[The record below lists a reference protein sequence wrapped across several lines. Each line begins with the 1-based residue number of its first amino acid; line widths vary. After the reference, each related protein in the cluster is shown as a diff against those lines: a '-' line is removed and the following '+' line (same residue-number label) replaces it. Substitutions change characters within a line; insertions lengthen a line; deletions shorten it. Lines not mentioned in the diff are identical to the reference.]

1 MSSRDDRLGLRD
13 MRNHA
18 REAVDML
25 GNSSR
30 EELKNNRMLQ
40 LALTHLVEIV
50 GEAANR
56 VSREAQKTHH
66 QIPWP
71 FIIGMRNRLI
81 HGYDLID
88 LDLLYDTITQD
99 LLELIVSLE
108 LIIGEGE

>member
-1 MSSRDDRLGLRD
+1 MSSRDDRLSLRD

-25 GNSSR
+25 GDSSR

-56 VSREAQKTHH
+56 VSRETQKTH
-66 QIPWP
+66 PDRSGFNLP
-71 FIIGMRNRLI
+71 
-81 HGYDLID
+81 
-88 LDLLYDTITQD
+88 
-99 LLELIVSLE
+99 SLTGIE
-108 LIIGEGE
+108 P

>member
-1 MSSRDDRLGLRD
+1 MSSRDDRLGLGD
-13 MRNHA
+13 MLSHA
-18 REAVDML
+18 KEAVEML

-30 EELKNNRMLQ
+30 EDLKNNRMQQ

-56 VSREAQKTHH
+56 VSQETQKTCP

-71 FIIGMRNRLI
+71 LIIGMRNRLI

-88 LDLLYDTITQD
+88 LDLLYDTITED
-99 LLELIVSLE
+99 LPELIDSLE
-108 LIIGEGE
+108 KITNE